1 MSDEKQ
7 KEDKPELRPPTI
19 VQKVEPVLEGEPKQG
34 KPVDVNGDITPIT
47 RQPVTQIDAGDW
59 DAMNVAQLHEQ
70 LLVMEKRL
78 MYAQQIGHI
87 DMTTQLIRGINQLRA
102 LIHVKTPDELK
113 LI

>member
-7 KEDKPELRPPTI
+7 EEPKLRPPTI

-59 DAMNVAQLHEQ
+59 DAMNVAQLHAQ
-70 LLVMEKRL
+70 LLVMEKRH

-87 DMTTQLIRGINQLRA
+87 EMTTQIERGINQLRA
-102 LIHVKTPDELK
+102 LIHLKTPDELK